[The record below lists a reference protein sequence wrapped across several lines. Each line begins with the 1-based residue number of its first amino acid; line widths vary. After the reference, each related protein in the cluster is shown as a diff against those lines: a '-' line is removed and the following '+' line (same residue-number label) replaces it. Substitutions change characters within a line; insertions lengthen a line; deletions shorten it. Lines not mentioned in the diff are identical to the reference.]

1 MRRDYFDFKQ
11 FSVANKLS
19 AMPISTDSVLIGA
32 WCSVANVYR
41 ALDVGTGT
49 GVIALML
56 AQRNHELRV
65 DAIDI
70 DENSIEEAKVNF
82 TNSPW
87 TGRLMAQL
95 ADFNDWQGYYDLIV
109 SNPPYFVDGIHSPVE
124 SRSAAR
130 HTCLLTYDQ
139 LISKGSMLLS
149 ETGRLA
155 FIAPYDLR
163 TRVIELATFNSLNI
177 TRMCE
182 VTSVEGKQPKRI
194 MWELSA
200 AKSSLIRE
208 RLLLRDS
215 NGDVTDAYRSLCSD
229 FYQSF

>member
-32 WCSVANVYR
+32 WCSVANVGR

-56 AQRNHELRV
+56 AQRYRELTV
-65 DAIDI
+65 DALDI
-70 DENSIEEAKVNF
+70 DENSIKEAKGNF

-87 TGRLMAQL
+87 TDRLMAML
-95 ADFNDWQGYYDLIV
+95 ADFNDWQGDYDLIV
-109 SNPPYFVDGIHSPVE
+109 SNPPYFVDGIYSPVE
-124 SRSAAR
+124 TRSVAR
-130 HTCLLTYDQ
+130 HTRLLTYDQ
-139 LISKGSMLLS
+139 LIMNGAKLLTA
-149 ETGRLA
+149 TGRLA
-155 FIAPYDLR
+155 FIAPYDLKAK
-163 TRVIELATFNSLNI
+163 VIEIATFNSLNI
-177 TRMCE
+177 ARMCE

-194 MWELSA
+194 MWELTA
-200 AKSSLIRE
+200 AKSPLIRE
-208 RLLLRDS
+208 QLLLRDA
-215 NGDVTDAYRSLCSD
+215 NGDITEAYRSLCSE